1 MRSLV
6 KPKKIVTVVVPSK
19 HADQK
24 QKTIMVSIVLMIPP
38 LTTVQSHVMKQKE
51 RLFANPTNHLP
62 GANPKSSV
70 SHDQ

>member
-1 MRSLV
+1 V

-24 QKTIMVSIVLMIPP
+24 QKIIMVSIVRMIPL
-38 LTTVQSHVMKQKE
+38 LTTAQSHVMKQKE
-51 RLFANPTNHLP
+51 RSFANPTNHLP
-62 GANPKSSV
+62 DANPKSFV

>member
-6 KPKKIVTVVVPSK
+6 KPKKIVMAVVPNK

-24 QKTIMVSIVLMIPP
+24 PKTIMVSIVQMIPL
-38 LTTVQSHVMKQKE
+38 LTTAQSHVMKQKE

-62 GANPKSSV
+62 DANPKSFV